1 MENVKILESY
11 ERRLFLVMFK
21 KLGINSYSINQYRYE
36 DSVTSELFDTW
47 RNERKKVG
55 IFYQYYK
62 QTTLIPYAKELIELL
77 HSKGFILGI
86 MTNGT
91 ASMEYHKS
99 LNALFAVLVN
109 PENCGGSKP
118 DLAPF
123 TKVFFIVLNFIDR

>member
-1 MENVKILESY
+1 MKIVQQMSYLIHGEMNVRKY
-11 ERRLFLVMFK
+11 E
-21 KLGINSYSINQYRYE
+21 I
-36 DSVTSELFDTW
+36 
-47 RNERKKVG
+47 
-55 IFYQYYK
+55 YQFYK

-77 HSKGFILGI
+77 HSKGYILGI

-91 ASMEYHKS
+91 ASMEYHQS
-99 LNALFAVLVN
+99 LNSLFSVLVN